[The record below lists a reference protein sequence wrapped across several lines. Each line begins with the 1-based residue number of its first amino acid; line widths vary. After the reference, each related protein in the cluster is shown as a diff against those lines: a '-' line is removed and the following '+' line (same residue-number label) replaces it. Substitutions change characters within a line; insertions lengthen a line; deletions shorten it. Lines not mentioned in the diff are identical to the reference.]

1 MSLEGGTGGEDN
13 EKEEEGVVWSSENA
27 MSYFL

>member
-13 EKEEEGVVWSSENA
+13 EEEEGVVWSSENA